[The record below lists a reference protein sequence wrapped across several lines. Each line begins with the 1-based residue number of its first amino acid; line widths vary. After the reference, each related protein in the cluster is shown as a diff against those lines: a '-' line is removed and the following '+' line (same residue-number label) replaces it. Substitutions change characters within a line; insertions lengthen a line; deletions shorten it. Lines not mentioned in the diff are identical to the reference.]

1 MGLLAGAGCWL
12 AVGRPVRLR
21 ARYSRTAPN
30 VANQPQPLLR
40 SEVQARWRSAIAAD
54 GPAVQM
60 DGPPV
65 PASNSRAA
73 AAAAVA
79 TPTGSG
85 GGTDSEQEDV
95 PGMATAPREMDRSAC
110 IAELKVWKRA
120 NGAPS

>member
-12 AVGRPVRLR
+12 AVGQPVRLR

-73 AAAAVA
+73 AAAACHDRV
-79 TPTGSG
+79 TSWDPVLDLINCTFYSY
-85 GGTDSEQEDV
+85 TFT
-95 PGMATAPREMDRSAC
+95 TA
-110 IAELKVWKRA
+110 KR
-120 NGAPS
+120 